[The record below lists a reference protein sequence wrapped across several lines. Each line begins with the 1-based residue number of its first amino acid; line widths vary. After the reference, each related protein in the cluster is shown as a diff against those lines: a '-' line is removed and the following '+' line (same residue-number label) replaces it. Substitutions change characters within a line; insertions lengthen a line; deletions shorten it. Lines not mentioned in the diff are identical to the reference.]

1 MLPRPPR
8 STRTDTLF
16 PHTTLFRSY
25 SRDPKAEEQVFREV
39 LQQIRGTEL
48 EGGSRHLSALGGIV
62 ATRDQQDKNDA
73 EQLSLIEEQLRM
85 ARKVDGEDSGSF
97 AHTLAG
103 ASARIASMPG
113 QQSRALELARAS
125 DELATRHYPAPP
137 YYTTGPICNL
147 DRQSTRLNSSH

>member
-1 MLPRPPR
+1 MVRPHPK
-8 STRTDTLF
+8 STRPDTLF
-16 PHTTLFRSY
+16 PYTTLFRS
-25 SRDPKAEEQVFREV
+25 EQVLREG

-125 DELATRHYPAPP
+125 AELATRIYPEPHY
-137 YYTTGPICNL
+137 YKTG
-147 DRQSTRLNSSH
+147 DRKSTRLNSSH